1 LITFGEKNKDLKN
14 IIDQLSIT
22 TKEAK
27 EKFVEIFTSIVSF
40 VKNIQAQKAIM
51 KVALKHGKNLQT
63 KFVEKSKIQPM
74 IGYMGVLQTFKFMKT
89 KEFTDL
95 AIKQINDWC
104 SGKEGLREDFKYLE
118 QLKEDIEKVEDQIK
132 PLLKEI
138 FNKNYQLKSYEGQIN
153 GISGQLSNKQ
163 FQSDQIK
170 DKMKDINSMLSTV
183 MDRKSRTPAQLEDC
197 YVHTKSSWNW
207 YRGYSYSKTYSYETR
222 DNIEY
227 NRLSNLQS
235 EMQSM
240 NSSTTYDLIE
250 LMRFCQI

>member
-1 LITFGEKNKDLKN
+1 MLSVDYTLKLYAVTQKTIDLITFGEKNKDLKN

-104 SGKEGLREDFKYLE
+104 SGKEGL
-118 QLKEDIEKVEDQIK
+118 
-132 PLLKEI
+132 
-138 FNKNYQLKSYEGQIN
+138 
-153 GISGQLSNKQ
+153 Q
-163 FQSDQIK
+163 FQI
-170 DKMKDINSMLSTV
+170 
-183 MDRKSRTPAQLEDC
+183 SRTI
-197 YVHTKSSWNW
+197 K
-207 YRGYSYSKTYSYETR
+207 TR
-222 DNIEY
+222 DRE
-227 NRLSNLQS
+227 SG
-235 EMQSM
+235 
-240 NSSTTYDLIE
+240 
-250 LMRFCQI
+250 